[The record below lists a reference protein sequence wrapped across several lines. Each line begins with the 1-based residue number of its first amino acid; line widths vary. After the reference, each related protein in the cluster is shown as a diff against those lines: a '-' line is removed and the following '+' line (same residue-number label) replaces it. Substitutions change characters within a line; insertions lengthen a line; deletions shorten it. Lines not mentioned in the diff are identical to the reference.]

1 MTILANDLPVI
12 PLYYQ
17 VKVMVSRPDLCGL
30 TLDASSRSGLKDIEK
45 LDISSS
51 CSQ

>member
-1 MTILANDLPVI
+1 VPVI
-12 PLYYQ
+12 PLFYHL
-17 VKVMVSRPDLCGL
+17 KVMVSRPDLCGL
-30 TLDASSRSGLKDIEK
+30 TLDVSSRSGLRTIED